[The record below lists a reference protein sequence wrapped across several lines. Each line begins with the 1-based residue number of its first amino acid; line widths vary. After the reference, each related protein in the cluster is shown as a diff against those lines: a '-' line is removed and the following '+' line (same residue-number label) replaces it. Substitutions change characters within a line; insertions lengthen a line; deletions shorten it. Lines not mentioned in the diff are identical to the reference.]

1 MPAPPGNLRVI
12 DVTFTSALQTISPL
26 ADWRCLKS
34 RNRLPRVGL
43 GGALSPLRERPFR
56 LLWLGRVSSSVGDA
70 LVPVALVFA
79 VLAVHKS
86 YTAVGGVLAA
96 FTIARVAFTLVG
108 GVVADRLP
116 RRVGD
121 AQLRPRARAGRGVH
135 RGDAPHAP
143 DDAAAL
149 LPDGGA
155 SSAPRRRSSCRP
167 PTGSSRQTVSRPNLQ
182 SANALLSTSRSA
194 LNVFGPVV
202 SGALIAAVGTGW
214 VFAIDAASFAVSAF
228 FLVQLRVDSYARA
241 ARQHFYRELRD
252 GWSEVISRS
261 WVRAPMIG
269 FAISNI
275 CFASFLV
282 LGPVIFQDHLGG
294 ARDWGIVS
302 TCGAI
307 GGILGSL
314 LSVRFRPHRP
324 LTACFIS
331 TTLIAVPIAAL
342 RRAAAGGCDR
352 RLVARR
358 LRRRSCFAN
367 TYWETTLQRDI
378 PEHVFSRV
386 RSYDILV
393 SFVFMPIGM
402 IAFGPI
408 AQAVGFAPTL
418 LGAAAVV
425 VVTNLAVA
433 VVPGVHAVVAEPQPL
448 EPRPLAT

>member
-1 MPAPPGNLRVI
+1 M
-12 DVTFTSALQTISPL
+12 
-26 ADWRCLKS
+26 
-34 RNRLPRVGL
+34 GL

-56 LLWLGRVSSSVGDA
+56 LLWLGRVSSGVGDA

-79 VLAVHKS
+79 VLSVHKS

-116 RRVGD
+116 RRVVMLTCD
-121 AQLRPRARAGRGVH
+121 VVRGLVEAFTAVMLLTH
-135 RGDAPHAP
+135 QMTLPLFFLT
-143 DDAAAL
+143 AAVFGAASAFF
-149 LPDGGA
+149 LPASDGLI
-155 SSAPRRRSSCRP
+155 P
-167 PTGSSRQTVSRPNLQ
+167 QTVSRGNLQ
-182 SANALLSTSRSA
+182 AANALLSTSRNG

-202 SGALIAAVGTGW
+202 SGALIAAVGPGW
-214 VFAIDAASFAVSAF
+214 VFAIDAVSFAVSTF

-241 ARQHFYRELRD
+241 ARQHFHRELRE

-294 ARDWGIVS
+294 ARNWGIVS

-314 LSVRFRPHRP
+314 ISVRMRPHRP

-331 TTLIAVPIAAL
+331 TTLIALPIAAL
-342 RRAAAGGCDR
+342 AGPLPVPAIAAAW
-352 RLVARR
+352 LVGFGAIV
-358 LRRRSCFAN
+358 FAN
-367 TYWETTLQRDI
+367 TYWETTLQRNI

-408 AQAVGFAPTL
+408 TQALGFTPTL

-425 VVTNLAVA
+425 VVTNLVVA

-448 EPRPLAT
+448 ESRALAT

>member
-1 MPAPPGNLRVI
+1 
-12 DVTFTSALQTISPL
+12 
-26 ADWRCLKS
+26 
-34 RNRLPRVGL
+34 
-43 GGALSPLRERPFR
+43 LRERPFR
-56 LLWLGRVSSSVGDA
+56 LLWLGRVSSAVGDA

-79 VLAVHKS
+79 VLSVHNS

-116 RRVGD
+116 RRVVMLSCD
-121 AQLRPRARAGRGVH
+121 LVRGAIEAFTAVMLLT
-135 RGDAPHAP
+135 HAMTLP
-143 DDAAAL
+143 LFFLTAAL
-149 LPDGGA
+149 FGAASAFFLPASDGLVA
-155 SSAPRRRSSCRP
+155 
-167 PTGSSRQTVSRPNLQ
+167 QTVSRANLQ
-182 SANALLSTSRSA
+182 SANALLSTSRNA
-194 LNVFGPVV
+194 LNVFGPAV
-202 SGALIAAVGTGW
+202 SGTLIAAFGTGW
-214 VFAIDAASFAVSAF
+214 VFAVDAASFAVSAF

-241 ARQHFYRELRD
+241 ERQHFYRELRD

-261 WVRAPMIG
+261 WVRAPIAG

-282 LGPVIFQDHLGG
+282 LGPVIFHNHLGG
-294 ARDWGIVS
+294 ARDWGIV
-302 TCGAI
+302 TACGAI

-314 LSVRFRPHRP
+314 ASVRFRPHRP

-331 TTLIAVPIAAL
+331 STLIALPIAAL
-342 RRAAAGGCDR
+342 AGPLPVPAIAASW
-352 RLVARR
+352 LVGFGAIV
-358 LRRRSCFAN
+358 FAN
-367 TYWETTLQRDI
+367 TYWETTLQRNI

-408 AQAVGFAPTL
+408 AQAIGFTPTL
-418 LGAAAVV
+418 LGAAAVA

-433 VVPGVHAVVAEPQPL
+433 IVPGVHAVVAEPQTL